1 MSARLGA
8 DHVGVAVDEDGLAP
22 DGVSVS
28 DAKSILSA
36 LPPTAT
42 RLALTLSRD
51 PDEVE
56 YVAGEVNPAILHIGA
71 DLASVAP
78 GHVERLK
85 RRFPDVAIM
94 RAVPVEGRDAIAA
107 ALELAR
113 VADYLLLDTRDRTT
127 GKIGATGRTHDW
139 SLSAEIVRKV
149 PTPVVLA
156 GGLSEDNVADAI
168 RLVRPWGVDSY
179 SLTCI
184 EGDLRHKDRV
194 KVQGFVAAVRAA
206 DHD

>member
-127 GKIGATGRTHDW
+127 GKIGATGRTHD
-139 SLSAEIVRKV
+139 
-149 PTPVVLA
+149 
-156 GGLSEDNVADAI
+156 
-168 RLVRPWGVDSY
+168 
-179 SLTCI
+179 
-184 EGDLRHKDRV
+184 
-194 KVQGFVAAVRAA
+194 
-206 DHD
+206 